1 MSRMEIKRPV
11 TIDDMYHMPK
21 DGQKYELVDGEVV
34 VSPASVLHGEI
45 ALKIAHII
53 ATFLDDHPIGKVY
66 GDNVGLVF
74 PTGNL
79 RSPDAF
85 FVRTEKLPDGKSP
98 VTFGEFVPDLAVE
111 VLSPGNSPRYVANKI
126 GEFLECGVPLVW
138 VVDPKPRLS
147 RPINR
152 FRRYNNSLRRTPYP
166 PNPSCR
172 GSHVLFPGFSINP
185 PVTKGR
191 THYD

>member
-1 MSRMEIKRPV
+1 MEIKRPV

-74 PTGNL
+74 STGNL
-79 RSPDAF
+79 RSPDVF
-85 FVRTEKLPDGKSP
+85 FVRMEKLPNGKSP
-98 VTFGEFVPDLAVE
+98 VTFGEFIPDLAVE
-111 VLSPGNSPRYVANKI
+111 VLSPGNRHRYVANKI
-126 GEFLECGVPLVW
+126 GEYLECGVPLVW
-138 VVDPKPRLS
+138 VVDPRAQTVTAFRSLS
-147 RPINR
+147 NIQQFTANDTISAEP
-152 FRRYNNSLRRTPYP
+152 
-166 PNPSCR
+166 
-172 GSHVLFPGFSINP
+172 VLPGFTCIVSRFF
-185 PVTKGR
+185 K
-191 THYD
+191 

>member
-11 TIDDMYHMPK
+11 TIDDMYHMPE

-34 VSPASVLHGEI
+34 VSPAGALHGEI

-66 GDNVGLVF
+66 GDNVGLIL

-85 FVRTEKLPDGKSP
+85 FVRTEKLPNGKSP
-98 VTFGEFVPDLAVE
+98 VTFGEFVLDLAVE
-111 VLSPGNSPRYVANKI
+111 VLSPGDSIRQVANKI

-138 VVDPKPRLS
+138 VVDPGTQTVTAYQSLTQIQQFTEQDTIS
-147 RPINR
+147 AEPIM
-152 FRRYNNSLRRTPYP
+152 
-166 PNPSCR
+166 
-172 GSHVLFPGFSINP
+172 PGFTCLVSRFFN
-185 PVTKGR
+185 
-191 THYD
+191 

>member
-1 MSRMEIKRPV
+1 MARMETRKPV

-21 DGQKYELVDGEVV
+21 DGRKYELVDGKVV
-34 VSPASVLHGEI
+34 VSPAGVLHGEI

-66 GDNVGLVF
+66 GDNVGLVL

-98 VTFGEFVPDLAVE
+98 STFGELVPDLEVE
-111 VLSPGNSPRYVANKI
+111 VLSPGDRPRYVANKI

-138 VVDPKPRLS
+138 VVDPKAQTVTAYQSLS
-147 RPINR
+147 SIQQFNTNDSISAEPI
-152 FRRYNNSLRRTPYP
+152 L
-166 PNPSCR
+166 
-172 GSHVLFPGFSINP
+172 PGFTCLVSRFFN
-185 PVTKGR
+185 
-191 THYD
+191 

>member
-1 MSRMEIKRPV
+1 MSQMEIKKPV
-11 TIDDMYHMPK
+11 TIEDMYHMPK
-21 DGQKYELVDGEVV
+21 DGRKYELVDGEVV

-98 VTFGEFVPDLAVE
+98 ITFGEMVPDLAVE
-111 VLSPGNSPRYVANKI
+111 VLSPGDRPRYVATKI
-126 GEFLECGVPLVW
+126 GEFLECGVPLIW
-138 VVDPKPRLS
+138 VVDPKNQTVTAYRSLS
-147 RPINR
+147 QIQQFTAQDTISAEPI
-152 FRRYNNSLRRTPYP
+152 L
-166 PNPSCR
+166 
-172 GSHVLFPGFSINP
+172 PGFTCLVS
-185 PVTKGR
+185 R
-191 THYD
+191 FFR

>member
-1 MSRMEIKRPV
+1 MSRVEIKRPV

-21 DGQKYELVDGEVV
+21 DGQKYELVDGEIV

-85 FVRTEKLPDGKSP
+85 FVRTEKLPGGKSP
-98 VTFGEFVPDLAVE
+98 VTFGELVPDLAVE
-111 VLSPGNSPRYVANKI
+111 VLSPGDRPRNVANKI

-138 VVDPKPRLS
+138 VVDPDAQTVTAYRSLS
-147 RPINR
+147 NIQQFTATDTISAEPI
-152 FRRYNNSLRRTPYP
+152 L
-166 PNPSCR
+166 
-172 GSHVLFPGFSINP
+172 PGFTCLVSRFFN
-185 PVTKGR
+185 
-191 THYD
+191 

>member
-1 MSRMEIKRPV
+1 MSQMEIKRPV
-11 TIDDMYHMPK
+11 TIDDMYHMPE

-34 VSPASVLHGEI
+34 VSPAGMYHAEI
-45 ALKIAHII
+45 ATKISRIV

-111 VLSPGNSPRYVANKI
+111 VLSTGDSTLYVANKI
-126 GEFLECGVPLVW
+126 GEYLECGVPLVW
-138 VVDPKPRLS
+138 IVDPGAKTVTAYR
-147 RPINR
+147 
-152 FRRYNNSLRRTPYP
+152 SLTDIQQFTAEDTISAEP
-166 PNPSCR
+166 
-172 GSHVLFPGFSINP
+172 VLPGFTCLVS
-185 PVTKGR
+185 R
-191 THYD
+191 FFQQ

>member
-1 MSRMEIKRPV
+1 MSQMEIKKPV

-21 DGQKYELVDGEVV
+21 DGQKYELVDGDVL

-53 ATFLDDHPIGKVY
+53 ATFLEDHPIGKVY
-66 GDNVGLVF
+66 GDNVGLIF

-85 FVRTEKLPDGKSP
+85 FVRTEKLPG
-98 VTFGEFVPDLAVE
+98 GAVE
-111 VLSPGNSPRYVANKI
+111 VLSPADSTRQVLNKI

-138 VVDPKPRLS
+138 VADPGTRTVTAYQSLS
-147 RPINR
+147 NVQR
-152 FRRYNNSLRRTPYP
+152 FTAKDTISAEP
-166 PNPSCR
+166 
-172 GSHVLFPGFSINP
+172 VLPGFTCLVSRFFN
-185 PVTKGR
+185 
-191 THYD
+191 

>member
-11 TIDDMYHMPK
+11 TIEDMYHMPQ

-66 GDNVGLVF
+66 GDNVGLVL

-85 FVRTEKLPDGKSP
+85 FVRMEKLPGGKSP
-98 VTFGEFVPDLAVE
+98 ITFGELVPDLAVE
-111 VLSPGNSPRYVANKI
+111 VLSPGDRPRYVANKI
-126 GEFLECGVPLVW
+126 GEFLECGVSLVW
-138 VVDPKPRLS
+138 VVDPRTQTVTAYRSLS
-147 RPINR
+147 NIQQFSAQDTLAAEPI
-152 FRRYNNSLRRTPYP
+152 L
-166 PNPSCR
+166 
-172 GSHVLFPGFSINP
+172 PGFTCFVSRFFN
-185 PVTKGR
+185 
-191 THYD
+191 

>member
-21 DGQKYELVDGEVV
+21 DGQKYELVEGEVV

-85 FVRTEKLPDGKSP
+85 FVRTEKLPGGKSP
-98 VTFGEFVPDLAVE
+98 NKFGDLPDLAVE
-111 VLSPGNSPRYVANKI
+111 VLSPGDRPRYVANKI
-126 GEFLECGVPLVW
+126 GEFLEYGVALVW
-138 VVDPKPRLS
+138 VVDPSTQTVTAYRSLS
-147 RPINR
+147 NIQQFTATNTITAEP
-152 FRRYNNSLRRTPYP
+152 
-166 PNPSCR
+166 
-172 GSHVLFPGFSINP
+172 VLPGFSC
-185 PVTKGR
+185 PVSR
-191 THYD
+191 FFS

>member
-11 TIDDMYHMPK
+11 TIEDMYHMPQ

-66 GDNVGLVF
+66 GDNVGLVL

-85 FVRTEKLPDGKSP
+85 FVRMEKLPGGKSP
-98 VTFGEFVPDLAVE
+98 ITFGELVPDLAVE
-111 VLSPGNSPRYVANKI
+111 VLSPGDRPRYVANKI
-126 GEFLECGVPLVW
+126 GEFLECGVSLVW
-138 VVDPKPRLS
+138 VVDPRTQTVTAYRSLS
-147 RPINR
+147 NIQQ
-152 FRRYNNSLRRTPYP
+152 FSAQDTIAAESIL
-166 PNPSCR
+166 
-172 GSHVLFPGFSINP
+172 PGFTCLVSRFFN
-185 PVTKGR
+185 
-191 THYD
+191 

>member
-1 MSRMEIKRPV
+1 METRKPV

-34 VSPASVLHGEI
+34 VSPAGVLHGEI

-111 VLSPGNSPRYVANKI
+111 VLSPETGLVTLRNKI

-138 VVDPKPRLS
+138 VVDPKPGLS
-147 RPINR
+147 RPIIR
-152 FRRYNNSLRRTPYP
+152 FRRSNSSLPRT
-166 PNPSCR
+166 
-172 GSHVLFPGFSINP
+172 
-185 PVTKGR
+185 
-191 THYD
+191 

>member
-11 TIDDMYHMPK
+11 TIEDMYHMPQ

-53 ATFLDDHPIGKVY
+53 ATFLDDHPMGKVY
-66 GDNVGLVF
+66 GDNVGLVL

-85 FVRTEKLPDGKSP
+85 FVRMEKLPGGKSP
-98 VTFGEFVPDLAVE
+98 ITFGELVPDLAVE
-111 VLSPGNSPRYVANKI
+111 VLSPGDRPRYVANKI
-126 GEFLECGVPLVW
+126 GEFLECGVSLVW
-138 VVDPKPRLS
+138 VVDPRTQTVTAYRSLS
-147 RPINR
+147 NIQQFSAQDTIAAEPI
-152 FRRYNNSLRRTPYP
+152 L
-166 PNPSCR
+166 
-172 GSHVLFPGFSINP
+172 PGFTCLVSRFFN
-185 PVTKGR
+185 
-191 THYD
+191 

>member
-45 ALKIAHII
+45 ALKIAYII

-85 FVRTEKLPDGKSP
+85 FVRTEKLPGGKSP
-98 VTFGEFVPDLAVE
+98 DTFGELVPDLAVE
-111 VLSPGNSPRYVANKI
+111 VLSPGDRPRYVANKI

-138 VVDPKPRLS
+138 VVNPRAQTVTAYRSLS
-147 RPINR
+147 NIQQFTAVDTISAEPI
-152 FRRYNNSLRRTPYP
+152 L
-166 PNPSCR
+166 
-172 GSHVLFPGFSINP
+172 PGFTCLVSRFFN
-185 PVTKGR
+185 
-191 THYD
+191 